1 MCNLYNKGH
10 LIQAFFVAGADDDAP
25 VAGHEEA
32 TVGSDTDQRPQ
43 LGGHLPQQHQSGLIQ
58 TRTGQSRLEIL
69 NDISFIWILIQDR
82 RHSDS
87 SKYAARVRA
96 EQAAAV
102 AAGSAKGPVVVR
114 SRKGAGGGG
123 GAGGV
128 GGKSG
133 KSGSGGDISGSQRLS
148 LGSHRCEKQTLQETA
163 FIICP

>member
-1 MCNLYNKGH
+1 M
-10 LIQAFFVAGADDDAP
+10 
-25 VAGHEEA
+25 
-32 TVGSDTDQRPQ
+32 
-43 LGGHLPQQHQSGLIQ
+43 
-58 TRTGQSRLEIL
+58 
-69 NDISFIWILIQDR
+69 IQDR

-102 AAGSAKGPVVVR
+102 AAVSAKGPVVVVR
-114 SRKGAGGGG
+114 SRKGGGGGGGGG

-128 GGKSG
+128 GG